1 MKAYISPKGD
11 VTVWLGALASSYD
24 GFFLDITEAEKPA
37 TQEGHQVG
45 PGPLEITRENGVP
58 VAVSTSWVQVPIP
71 LVPKGKLA
79 IGDRMTE
86 AEFDGL
92 EALMDSL
99 LTSEDSG
106 QRRMAK
112 RWHRAIEID
121 PNDPETAAGLQALVG
136 MGVITT
142 PLNVIF
148 AP

>member
-1 MKAYISPKGD
+1 
-11 VTVWLGALASSYD
+11 
-24 GFFLDITEAEKPA
+24 
-37 TQEGHQVG
+37 
-45 PGPLEITRENGVP
+45 
-58 VAVSTSWVQVPIP
+58 
-71 LVPKGKLA
+71 
-79 IGDRMTE
+79 MTE

-99 LTSEDSG
+99 LTSEDAG

-121 PNDPETAAGLQALVG
+121 PNDPETAAGLAALVA

-142 PLNVIF
+142 PLHVIF